1 MQYKKLQD
9 GSLKSLAYCRTKC
22 DFFNFLSCIYEVTLY
37 DKWVPFCT
45 NSSEFKQ
52 LGDFGKGFVAEYH
65 FGKFLF
71 SREMCVAGFGWDRM
85 FHRGCVTV
93 ECKSLNKVL

>member
-1 MQYKKLQD
+1 M
-9 GSLKSLAYCRTKC
+9 
-22 DFFNFLSCIYEVTLY
+22 
-37 DKWVPFCT
+37 
-45 NSSEFKQ
+45 
-52 LGDFGKGFVAEYH
+52 GDFGKGFVAEFH